1 MIKFILVVVLQS
13 APGVYHE
20 SPVNSEDMTKAEC
33 IQLGKAVEKYQ
44 PGVVWE
50 CREKE

>member
-13 APGVYHE
+13 AHGVYHE

-44 PGVVWE
+44 PGTVWE